1 MPEVD
6 RGGAQS
12 LPGDRSNAAHRSGD
26 AKHSNDAKRPNIAS
40 QRERVFPE
48 EVEKRSI
55 RKLRARRR
63 RKQSGIWFGLG
74 MFGLVG
80 WSVAIPVLIFLALG
94 IWIDNRSSGPFSW
107 TLMLLVLGVILG
119 SIHAWFWITKER
131 KEMERE
137 REEENLND

>member
-6 RGGAQS
+6 RGEERS
-12 LPGDRSNAAHRSGD
+12 RSEDRPD
-26 AKHSNDAKRPNIAS
+26 AAKRPNVVKRQEGELAA
-40 QRERVFPE
+40 
-48 EVEKRSI
+48 EVEKRSR
-55 RKLRARRR
+55 RKLRARRH
-63 RKQSGIWFGLG
+63 KEGSIWFGLG

-94 IWIDNRSSGPFSW
+94 IWIDSRTAGPFSW

-131 KEMERE
+131 KEMERD
-137 REEENLND
+137 REEENVNE

>member
-6 RGGAQS
+6 RGGNK
-12 LPGDRSNAAHRSGD
+12 GAAED
-26 AKHSNDAKRPNIAS
+26 EQ
-40 QRERVFPE
+40 QRQLLA
-48 EVEKRSI
+48 EVEKRSK

-63 RKQSGIWFGLG
+63 KGGGIWFGLG

-94 IWIDNRSSGPFSW
+94 IWIDSRSSGRFSW

-131 KEMERE
+131 KEIEQD
-137 REEENLND
+137 REEENTNE

>member
-6 RGGAQS
+6 RGRTRRRPEEQGEAVRQPGNAQR
-12 LPGDRSNAAHRSGD
+12 P
-26 AKHSNDAKRPNIAS
+26 NDA
-40 QRERVFPE
+40 QRQERQFAA
-48 EVEKRSI
+48 EVEKRSK

-63 RKQSGIWFGLG
+63 RKESGIWFGLG

-94 IWIDNRSSGPFSW
+94 IWIDKHSGGPFSW

-137 REEENLND
+137 REEEIENE

>member
-6 RGGAQS
+6 RGEEVS
-12 LPGDRSNAAHRSGD
+12 RPRERSETSPD
-26 AKHSNDAKRPNIAS
+26 VAKR
-40 QRERVFPE
+40 QERELAA
-48 EVEKRSI
+48 EVEKSSR
-55 RKLRARRR
+55 RKLRARRHGEN
-63 RKQSGIWFGLG
+63 SIWFGLG

-94 IWIDNRSSGPFSW
+94 IWIDNRTSGPFSW

-137 REEENLND
+137 REEENVNE